1 MSKACRVPR
10 SVSET
15 LRNIINDMYLEIII
29 AFLNEGLDRFN
40 DIEKLLL
47 SSSITFQRG
56 WILQATFVFGST
68 GNLSAALG
76 SGWSVEDT
84 FAWAIGTESELTL
97 PLPGDDVAYV
107 LRLELHP
114 AIFAPKVTRQ
124 RLMIRAGKT
133 VLGSFEMTA
142 RGTLVVPLP
151 VELTSGAERLELT
164 LIHPDAVRPRDHLAV
179 DDSRRLTLC
188 FHSASLER
196 PDQDGPKLTSAADAV
211 RLEPVHGVVAGGHA
225 ASAICAMISKLPSL
239 KRRFGIRFLDL
250 SKPLEEATKS
260 LPPGTLDTMQ
270 FCWVDLSAGRP
281 ETRDP
286 LRQRSAAGCT
296 VRTFYAPIIRSFW
309 PFQAPDA
316 RAVLEPG
323 RHQPSRY
330 PYGDR
335 LAQRLAALNMPDD
348 VLYLMYDI
356 SAEQE
361 PLDLDEMFAN
371 DLRRWRAEGR
381 KTDMQLADFIERH
394 ISTSRLFK
402 APDRAGPPLLREM
415 TDQILDDHPIRD
427 IASPETL
434 SAEFDAL
441 LDGYVGV
448 QQEVPV
454 HKRIAKHFKLSWWSP
469 DMTYRWMNN
478 RRTHR
483 DHILDMIRWAQWR
496 P

>member
-1 MSKACRVPR
+1 
-10 SVSET
+10 
-15 LRNIINDMYLEIII
+15 
-29 AFLNEGLDRFN
+29 
-40 DIEKLLL
+40 
-47 SSSITFQRG
+47 
-56 WILQATFVFGST
+56 LQATFVFGST

-84 FAWAIGTESELTL
+84 FAWAIGTESDLTL
-97 PLPGDDVAYV
+97 PLPGDDFAYV

-114 AIFAPKVTRQ
+114 AIFAPKVAHQ

-133 VLGSFEMTA
+133 VLGSFEVTA
-142 RGTLVVPLP
+142 RETLVIPLP

-188 FHSASLER
+188 FHSASVER
-196 PDQDGPKLTSAADAV
+196 SGQDGANPTSASDAAT
-211 RLEPVHGVVAGGHA
+211 LEPVHGIIAGGHTA
-225 ASAICAMISKLPSL
+225 LAICAVISKLPSL
-239 KRRFGIRFLDL
+239 KGRFGIRFLDL
-250 SKPLEEATKS
+250 SKPLEEAVAS
-260 LPPGTLDTMQ
+260 LPSGTLDTMQ
-270 FCWVDLSAGRP
+270 ICWVDLSAGRP

-296 VRTFYAPIIRSFW
+296 VRTFYAPIIRSLW
-309 PFQAPDA
+309 PFLAPDA
-316 RAVLEPG
+316 RAVIEPG
-323 RHQPSRY
+323 RDHPSRY

-335 LAQRLAALNMPDD
+335 LAQAFVALNMPDD
-348 VLYLMYDI
+348 VLYVMYDM

-371 DLRRWRAEGR
+371 DLRRWRAEGK

-394 ISTSRLFK
+394 IGTSRVFT
-402 APDRAGPPLLREM
+402 APDRVGPPLLREM
-415 TDQILDDHPIRD
+415 VDQVLDDHPIRD
-427 IASPETL
+427 IASLETL
-434 SAEFDAL
+434 SAELDAL

-454 HKRIAKHFKLSWWSP
+454 HKRIAKHFELFWWSP
-469 DMTYRWMNN
+469 DMRYRWMNN